1 MIKILELFGGIGSP
15 RVALRNLGVPT
26 KAIDYVEIDE
36 KAVSSYNAMF
46 AHELGYKTQSVVG
59 YDLKPDIL
67 IHGSPC
73 FVVDTLVL
81 TKNGYKKIVD
91 ITTDDEVLT
100 HRNQYKKVVDFLEQ
114 GKKAIWHIK
123 AMGFDELKTTS
134 NHKFFVRERSYSYA
148 TNKSGNRVKTRSFGN
163 PEWVECQDLTI
174 NHFLGIAINQESKMP
189 SWDGVEYTRGKSTYV
204 KNSLPINDDRFWYLV
219 GRYLGDGWI
228 RNRKERNG
236 NLSGVTV
243 CCGEH
248 KIEEFKDAIGDLFT
262 YTLIKERTVYKLQF
276 SNKELATFMEQFGR
290 GASNKKLPGFI
301 FDLPASKLKMMLDGY
316 MASDGY
322 KVDETLFKVSS
333 VSKELI
339 YGIAQCVAKV
349 YHTPYS
355 IHKVEVEKKKVIEG
369 RVVNQRD
376 YYVLTYKTKSSDA
389 SEAFYE
395 DGYIW
400 FPIRDIIETN
410 EKEDTYDIT
419 VEEDHSFTANGCIA
433 HNCQDFSI
441 AGHQK
446 GADKGSETRSSLMW
460 ETVRIIEEMGEWKPK
475 YVIWENVKNVLSKHM
490 RVNFDNYLAYME
502 KLGYTNSF
510 KVLDARDFG
519 VPQARERVFTISV
532 LDGEEFDFDRL
543 ELKEMQPLSALLDDD
558 YMDCHIVTQPSI
570 LSGVGKTGTVKRTTV
585 LDDFAYTVT
594 TRQDRTPAQVVQ
606 LEDGRYRFLTEKEC
620 WRLQGYSDADFFRAV
635 TANVAPYGK
644 MNRVLYH
651 QAGNSIPVPIFESL
665 FKVILDDLGE
675 SNLVQEQ
682 FQLSLV

>member
-355 IHKVEVEKKKVIEG
+355 IHKVEVEKKKMIEG

-376 YYVLTYKTKSSDA
+376 YYVLTYKTKPSDA

-400 FPIRDIIETN
+400 FPIRTIIETN
-410 EKEDTYDIT
+410 KKEDTYDIT

-570 LSGVGKTGTVKRTTV
+570 LNGVGKTGTVKRTTV

-620 WRLQGYSDADFFRAV
+620 WRLQGYSDADFFSCKCQHCALWQ
-635 TANVAPYGK
+635 NEP
-644 MNRVLYH
+644 
-651 QAGNSIPVPIFESL
+651 SFVPPSR
-665 FKVILDDLGE
+665 
-675 SNLVQEQ
+675 
-682 FQLSLV
+682 

>member
-36 KAVSSYNAMF
+36 KAVRSYNAMF
-46 AHELGYKTQSVVG
+46 AHELSYKTQSVVN

-73 FVVDTLVL
+73 FVADTLVL

-100 HRNQYKKVVDFLEQ
+100 HRNQYKKVV
-114 GKKAIWHIK
+114 
-123 AMGFDELKTTS
+123 
-134 NHKFFVRERSYSYA
+134 
-148 TNKSGNRVKTRSFGN
+148 
-163 PEWVECQDLTI
+163 
-174 NHFLGIAINQESKMP
+174 
-189 SWDGVEYTRGKSTYV
+189 
-204 KNSLPINDDRFWYLV
+204 
-219 GRYLGDGWI
+219 
-228 RNRKERNG
+228 
-236 NLSGVTV
+236 
-243 CCGEH
+243 
-248 KIEEFKDAIGDLFT
+248 
-262 YTLIKERTVYKLQF
+262 
-276 SNKELATFMEQFGR
+276 
-290 GASNKKLPGFI
+290 
-301 FDLPASKLKMMLDGY
+301 
-316 MASDGY
+316 
-322 KVDETLFKVSS
+322 
-333 VSKELI
+333 
-339 YGIAQCVAKV
+339 
-349 YHTPYS
+349 
-355 IHKVEVEKKKVIEG
+355 
-369 RVVNQRD
+369 
-376 YYVLTYKTKSSDA
+376 
-389 SEAFYE
+389 
-395 DGYIW
+395 
-400 FPIRDIIETN
+400 
-410 EKEDTYDIT
+410 
-419 VEEDHSFTANGCIA
+419 
-433 HNCQDFSI
+433 
-441 AGHQK
+441 
-446 GADKGSETRSSLMW
+446 
-460 ETVRIIEEMGEWKPK
+460 
-475 YVIWENVKNVLSKHM
+475 WENVKNVLSKHM

-570 LSGVGKTGTVKRTTV
+570 LNGVGKTGTVKRTTV

-635 TANVAPYGK
+635 NANIAPYGK

-665 FKVILDDLGE
+665 FKVILEDLEE
-675 SNLVQEQ
+675 SNLIQGQV
-682 FQLSLV
+682 QLSLV

>member
-301 FDLPASKLKMMLDGY
+301 FDLPVSKLKMMLDGY

-543 ELKEMQPLSALLDDD
+543 ELKEMQPLSDLLDDD

-585 LDDFAYTVT
+585 LDNFAYTVT
-594 TRQDRTPAQVVQ
+594 TRQDRTPAQVVP
-606 LEDGRYRFLTEKEC
+606 LKDGRYRFLTEKEC

-665 FKVILDDLGE
+665 FKVILEDLEE
-675 SNLVQEQ
+675 SHLIQEQ

>member
-606 LEDGRYRFLTEKEC
+606 LKDGRYRFLTEKEC

-635 TANVAPYGK
+635 TANVAPSGK